1 MRADMWVTLP
11 GMTAPTRVRRT
22 QAERRAATRAALLDA
37 TIDALVEHGYAN
49 VTSAQIVQ
57 RAGVTRGAQAHY
69 FSTKAEL
76 VVEALRH
83 LTDKLMADLEARPIK
98 SGPSEQERYAA
109 MLDRL
114 WALHHES
121 VFIAALELWVA
132 ARTDLELRE
141 NLTRFAREFTA
152 TTAALAV
159 DMLPEM
165 SSRPDFRAQM
175 ELAMSSMRG
184 LAMHQSVDTPR
195 NINRAWGLV
204 REQLLA
210 VAAN

>member
-1 MRADMWVTLP
+1 MAVTV
-11 GMTAPTRVRRT
+11 PTRVRRT

-37 TIDALVEHGYAN
+37 TIEALVEYGYAN

-57 RAGVTRGAQAHY
+57 RAGVSRGAQAHY

-83 LTDKLMADLEARPIK
+83 LTDKLVADLHDRPIK
-98 SGPSEQERYAA
+98 QAGSEQERYAA
-109 MLDRL
+109 ILDRL
-114 WALHHES
+114 WQLHHEP

-152 TTAALAV
+152 TTARLAV
-159 DMLPEM
+159 EMLPERA
-165 SSRPDFRAQM
+165 SRPDFRAQM
-175 ELAMSSMRG
+175 ELALSSMRG

-195 NINRAWGLV
+195 NMSRAWSSV
-204 REQLLA
+204 RAQLLA
-210 VAAN
+210 VAED

>member
-1 MRADMWVTLP
+1 
-11 GMTAPTRVRRT
+11 MTAPARARRT
-22 QAERRAATRAALLDA
+22 QAERRATTRAALLDA
-37 TIDALVEHGYAN
+37 TIDALVEFGYSN

-57 RAGVTRGAQAHY
+57 RAGVSRGAQAHY

-83 LTDKLMADLEARPIK
+83 LADKLIADILEHPIK
-98 SGPSEQERYAA
+98 QTGSEQERYAA
-109 MLDRL
+109 ILDRL
-114 WALHHES
+114 WQLHHEP

-141 NLTRFAREFTA
+141 NLARFAREFTA
-152 TTAALAV
+152 TTSRLAAEL
-159 DMLPEM
+159 LPERAA
-165 SSRPDFRAQM
+165 RPDFRAQM

-195 NINRAWGLV
+195 NIARAWSLV
-204 REQLLA
+204 REQLLLLA
-210 VAAN
+210 DDR